1 MSKELSKEVI
11 KTVLVVED
19 NPELRAALVDILQEA
34 GYRVQAAADGGEAL
48 SQFLKLH
55 PDLILSCIS
64 MPVMDGYALL
74 KKIRKTTDG
83 QLTPFIFLT
92 SLDERVEVRY
102 GMAQGVDAYLTKP
115 IQRKELTSIIEV
127 RLERFE
133 EQLQSGLLDWE

>member
-1 MSKELSKEVI
+1 MSKEQSKDSI

-19 NPELRAALVDILQEA
+19 DPELRAALVDVLQET
-34 GYRVQAAADGGEAL
+34 GYQVHAVAEGDEAL
-48 SQFLKLH
+48 AQFHTLH

-64 MPVMDGYALL
+64 MPVMDGYELL
-74 KKIRKTTDG
+74 KKIRKTTNG

-115 IQRKELTSIIEV
+115 IQKNELTTIIEA

-133 EQLQSGLLDWE
+133 EQLQGSQLGQS